1 MPTVMSHKD
10 WMSRTYSYT
19 KARSSLL
26 KAVDQSLKF
35 YEQYPQHPNFLAIKE
50 NLKNWKDSKKP
61 LGSWVSNA
69 RNAKGAV
76 RELWDQLHQGQRSTP
91 QDQVA
96 LDGAVTAL
104 KEARKAF
111 LVTLFTGTQ
120 LKSHNFISAGKD
132 AQKLGSKLKSDIAS
146 VKDIKK
152 SGNSQELGKQ
162 AFTGKLYTNAW
173 DNIKEV
179 FQGAEFSDVLNNQ
192 EFVDEVT
199 SVIGGS
205 LEELS
210 TGMVAGAGLVKSS
223 VKTIWFGYKTKKSH
237 SKLTTLQSGEQYIN
251 SGDPQAAL
259 NAVQN
264 LIARDIAKNSSI
276 LVTHGAETG
285 AKAGGM
291 FADLGAGTTAI
302 AGLTG
307 TIVRLLINISFMAT
321 DWKERYYANKMLKNP
336 ASIDASIFHKSPVLG
351 CYFLVSADTSMI
363 VSLLFDDIITSASFK
378 DVITD
383 ASKRLDPV
391 LKIASHSLYAHR
403 FRLTG
408 KSLPKI
414 TVMERA
420 TNSTGDIFYM
430 KATAQIAIRD
440 AGWSDRQGAK
450 WKNAKSL
457 RGVDNDKFY

>member
-1 MPTVMSHKD
+1 MATIMSHKD

-19 KARSSLL
+19 KARSTLL
-26 KAVDQSLKF
+26 KAVDESLKF
-35 YEQYPQHPNFLAIKE
+35 YEQYPQHPNFLAVKE

-69 RNAKGAV
+69 RNSKGAV
-76 RELWDQLHQGQRSTP
+76 RELWDQLHQEQRLNP
-91 QDQVA
+91 QNQA
-96 LDGAVTAL
+96 AEDGAVAAL

-120 LKSHNFISAGKD
+120 LKSHNFIAAGQD
-132 AQKLGSKLKSDIAS
+132 AQKLGRKLKSSIAS
-146 VKDIKK
+146 VKDMKD
-152 SGNSQELGKQ
+152 SGNAQKLGKQ
-162 AFTGKLYTNAW
+162 AFTGALHTNAW
-173 DNIKEV
+173 GNIKEV
-179 FQGAEFSDVLNNQ
+179 FQGAEFADVLNNQ

-205 LEELS
+205 LEELCS
-210 TGMVAGAGLVKSS
+210 GMVAGAGLVSS
-223 VKTIWFGYKTKKSH
+223 SAKTIWYTYKTGKSS
-237 SKLTTLQSGEQYIN
+237 SKYSTLKTAEQYIN
-251 SGDPQAAL
+251 PGDAQAAL
-259 NAVQN
+259 NAVQT
-264 LIARDIAKNSSI
+264 LIARDIARNKSI
-276 LVTHGAETG
+276 LTTHAAETG

-291 FADLGAGTTAI
+291 FLDLGAGTTAI

-307 TIVRLLINISFMAT
+307 TIVRLLISISFMAN

-336 ASIDASIFHKSPVLG
+336 ASIDASIFQKSPVLG
-351 CYFLVSADTSMI
+351 CYFLASADTSII

-378 DVITD
+378 DVVTD
-383 ASKRLDPV
+383 AAKRLDPV

-408 KSLPKI
+408 KALPKI
-414 TVMERA
+414 TIMERA

-430 KATAQIAIRD
+430 KATGQIAMRD

-450 WKNAKSL
+450 WKNAKNL